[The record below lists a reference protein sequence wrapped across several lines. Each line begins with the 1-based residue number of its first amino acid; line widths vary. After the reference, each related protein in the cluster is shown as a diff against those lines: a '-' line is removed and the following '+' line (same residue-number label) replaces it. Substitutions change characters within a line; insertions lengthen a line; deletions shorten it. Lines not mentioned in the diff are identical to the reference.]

1 MLVINGSPY
10 FLPKIDF
17 SKWELIKE
25 EFLYLVETK
34 EVDEKSVAAL
44 EIAQY
49 RKEKFWFFGWET
61 PEPLEKFTSWK
72 ELIIAIKE

>member
-1 MLVINGSPY
+1 MSLR
-10 FLPKIDF
+10 IDNP
-17 SKWELIKE
+17 IPKE

-34 EVDEKSVAAL
+34 EVDEKGVAAL

-72 ELIIAIKE
+72 ELIIAIKD